1 MIIEPLPD
9 KILHSV
15 QIVVPRDEGERL
27 GLQPHA
33 VNHQGVV
40 TTLLVAD
47 LLVPAIIIMI
57 IIIISII
64 SIIVIIIII
73 IMCVYRQS
81 HCPV

>member
-1 MIIEPLPD
+1 MIIEPIPD

-15 QIVVPRDEGERL
+15 QIVVLGVECESL

-40 TTLLVAD
+40 TALLVAD
-47 LLVPAIIIMI
+47 LLVPAITIITITIITIIIMI
-57 IIIISII
+57 
-64 SIIVIIIII
+64 
-73 IMCVYRQS
+73 VYRQS